1 MLHLALSLRKAA
13 TLDNLFSPFH
23 FHSHQETM
31 TSKYYVDGCSFR
43 ELTHE
48 GLKRNFSLF
57 SVKLKRRCMYATT
70 IDEEENYVINGR
82 YGIVIHPWPVHGANS
97 KLFGLHLSVGISLQ
111 SDLIFPEPGLWFR

>member
-1 MLHLALSLRKAA
+1 MGA
-13 TLDNLFSPFH
+13 
-23 FHSHQETM
+23 HS
-31 TSKYYVDGCSFR
+31 

-48 GLKRNFSLF
+48 GLKRNFSLL

-82 YGIVIHPWPVHGANS
+82 YQIVIHPWPVDGANS
-97 KLFGLHLSVGISLQ
+97 KLFGLHLSAGISLQ